1 MNELSTIS
9 DLKISAKINKHK
21 KNYIFLHNNYCKK
34 PYIEIYID
42 LLSVNFNLLS
52 VLLHYA
58 HQRLPDQWFWNLYCD
73 SNNIIAKYI
82 VLSSII
88 SVVSDNILLRCIQES
103 LLILKKIIVLHHT
116 LSAYNSLLFRYKV
129 YFPDPRECLYKSW
142 RYAEAYENLS
152 IDPTPWWKNPI
163 LI

>member
-1 MNELSTIS
+1 MRKWIIVT
-9 DLKISAKINKHK
+9 K
-21 KNYIFLHNNYCKK
+21 KSYNFLHNNNCET
-34 PYIEIYID
+34 PYIDIYID
-42 LLSVNFNLLS
+42 LLSINFNLLS
-52 VLLHYA
+52 VLQHCLSS
-58 HQRLPDQWFWNLYCD
+58 DQLFWNLYCT
-73 SNNIIAKYI
+73 NNNMIAKYI
-82 VLSSII
+82 VHSSII
-88 SVVSDNILLRCIQES
+88 SVVSDNILRRCIQES